1 MPGQQAITRGCL
13 LVGITMLALDI
24 YNMLMMMV
32 TKIMV
37 VTMVTKTVL
46 NHIDDDLISSILH
59 EIIESSAF

>member
-1 MPGQQAITRGCL
+1 
-13 LVGITMLALDI
+13 MLALDI

-37 VTMVTKTVL
+37 VTVVTKTVL

-59 EIIESSAF
+59 EIIEIRAF

>member
-1 MPGQQAITRGCL
+1 
-13 LVGITMLALDI
+13 MLALDI

-37 VTMVTKTVL
+37 VTVVTKTVL